1 MYTLL
6 NNLFSFYLPLPY
18 NVHDVCPP
26 MLADCTPGLN
36 SVITTTPVAE
46 ILKRVQT
53 FAPGAN
59 AFAPGANA
67 LHLGQIRYPRGKPG
81 GIVFAPG
88 VNYLPPDKIEGA
100 SFCPA
105 KVSI

>member
-1 MYTLL
+1 MNRAIPPAGSWEVCTQCTLY
-6 NNLFSFYLPLPY
+6 NLRLTRGGIFQIGP
-18 NVHDVCPP
+18 
-26 MLADCTPGLN
+26 
-36 SVITTTPVAE
+36 PVAE
-46 ILKRVQT
+46 ILKPVQT

-67 LHLGQIRYPRGKPG
+67 LHRGQIRYPRGKPG

-105 KVSI
+105 KVGI